1 MKLKKKKIVISI
13 LVVIIL
19 IASVVMIKKD
29 KTINLTYGT
38 ISTSTVFNNNIFI
51 DKNNYEDVMNST
63 VKEELDKLSTSGYFN
78 GANDLPIYYEMYK
91 KENSKGTIVISHGY
105 SEYLDKYDELIYYFT
120 SMGYSVFAM
129 EHRGHGNSGNLGIA
143 DSSQIY
149 VEDFDYYVE
158 DFKKFID
165 EIVNTNKEEDDKLF
179 LYAHSMGGGIGTLF
193 LERYPE
199 YFDAAV
205 LNAPMLEIDT
215 GNFPEFIA
223 KTVALGADIFG
234 FDGTYILGKGP
245 YEENYDLENSGTSSA
260 ERYDYV
266 YNNLVENE
274 IAQRGDGAFK
284 WLNEAFKATS
294 EATSKKNASK
304 VAIPVILFQAG
315 NDTYVRPGGQD
326 EFAAYAQNCK
336 IIKIDDAKHE
346 MYRESD
352 DILLGYLNTIFAF
365 YEENLFSE

>member
-1 MKLKKKKIVISI
+1 MKLKKKQIVISI
-13 LVVIIL
+13 LVITIVIASVIIL
-19 IASVVMIKKD
+19 RKD
-29 KTINLTYGT
+29 KTLNLTYGT
-38 ISTSTVFNNNIFI
+38 INTSNTFINNIFI
-51 DKNNYEDVMNST
+51 SEENYEETMEGT
-63 VKEELDKLSTSGYFN
+63 VKEELDNIFESGYFN
-78 GANDLPIYYEMYK
+78 GVNDLPIYYETYK
-91 KENSKGTIVISHGY
+91 VENSKGTIVMSHGY
-105 SEYLDKYDELIYYFT
+105 GEYLDKYDELIYYFT

-129 EHRGHGNSGNLGIA
+129 EHRGHGNSGKLGIA

-158 DFKKFID
+158 DFKKFMD
-165 EIVNTNKEEDDKLF
+165 EIVTPNKEEDDKLF

-215 GNFPEFIA
+215 GSFPELVA
-223 KTVALGADIFG
+223 KTVALGADLFG

-245 YEENYDLENSGTSSA
+245 YEESYDLQNSGTSSE
-260 ERYDYV
+260 ERYDYI

-274 IAQRGDGAFK
+274 VAQRGDGAFK
-284 WLNEAFKATS
+284 WLNEAFKATA

-352 DILLGYLNTIFAF
+352 DILLGYLNTVFAF
-365 YEENLFSE
+365 YEENSIN